1 MSILGWLLTSR
12 FRVRPG
18 LIVCRFIT
26 EHILSGDVHPCSR
39 DLVTV
44 SNICQSNRGSYEI
57 EVLELNGYRKK
68 MVMKNWANAFQ
79 HAWLNNKRSL

>member
-26 EHILSGDVHPCSR
+26 EHILSGDAQPCSGH
-39 DLVTV
+39 LVTLC
-44 SNICQSNRGSYEI
+44 NICQSNHGSYEI
-57 EVLELNGYRKK
+57 EVLELNGYRK
-68 MVMKNWANAFQ
+68 NNG
-79 HAWLNNKRSL
+79 HAGLGRCVSTHLADQ